1 MRLVD
6 ITNENWEAVILL
18 TSNEDGSH
26 TIGEKYVASNAY
38 SIEQSIYEK
47 GWVTKAIELEG
58 TLIGFAMYGWC
69 EEDNI
74 YEICR
79 LMLDRRYQGKGYGKQ
94 AVTLI
99 LEEMQRQ
106 FQCKDIYLSVALD
119 NIVAKHLYEKV
130 GFVTTGEVVDD
141 EEVYKL
147 NII

>member
-1 MRLVD
+1 MRLAD
-6 ITNENWEAVILL
+6 ITKENWEAVILL

-38 SIEQSIYEK
+38 SIVQSIYEK
-47 GWVTKAIELEG
+47 GWVTKAIEAEDN
-58 TLIGFAMYGWC
+58 LIGFAMYGLC
-69 EEDNI
+69 EEENI

-94 AVTLI
+94 ALALI
-99 LEEMQRQ
+99 LEEMKKQ
-106 FQCKDIYLSVALD
+106 FQCKEIYLSVALD
-119 NIVAKHLYEKV
+119 NIMAKGLYEKA